1 YKATGIN
8 LKSMPLSETDRLV
21 TILTREYGLIRAVA
35 PGARKHHSRFGGRSE
50 LFVVNELL
58 IAKGRSLD
66 KITQA
71 ETVESYPGLAKQ
83 LSKLAASQYLAEM
96 VLYLALSDQPQE
108 ELYSVFNEHLRRL
121 EQVPIGH
128 GASDRSLTNIIACLC
143 HGIFHLLAV
152 GGIAPQVH
160 SCCLTKEPLIPRLDS
175 SNFQVGFSF
184 AAGGLLELQALPSK
198 DNNSTSLTSLPLRL
212 RSGEPPKV
220 NFKLTGVELSLLQQ
234 LTKKDLNDLFLIP
247 EADSHN
253 DRAWLGVERSLREYA
268 QYHLNRPIR
277 SAMLVE
283 SCFSTF
289 NSPVEK
295 SL

>member
-1 YKATGIN
+1 MSKTYKATGIN

-21 TILTREYGLIRAVA
+21 TILTKEYGLIRAIA
-35 PGARKHHSRFGGRSE
+35 PGARKHHSRFAGRSE

-121 EQVPIGH
+121 EQLPMGDSI
-128 GASDRSLTNIIACLC
+128 DNIAYLC

-152 GGIAPQVH
+152 AGIAPQLH
-160 SCCLTKEPLIPRLDS
+160 SCCLTKKTLLPRLDEP
-175 SNFQVGFSF
+175 NLQVGFSF
-184 AAGGLLELQALPSK
+184 TAGGLLDLPALSTPE
-198 DNNSTSLTSLPLRL
+198 NNTTLTSPL
-212 RSGEPPKV
+212 PKV
-220 NFKLTGVELSLLQQ
+220 NLKLTAVELALLQK
-234 LTKKDLNDLFLIP
+234 LTQKDLNDLSIGSEIVKDPFQ
-247 EADSHN
+247 
-253 DRAWLGVERSLREYA
+253 AWLGVERSLREYV

-283 SCFSTF
+283 SCFSSF
-289 NSPVEK
+289 NYPVEI

>member
-1 YKATGIN
+1 MSQTYKATGIN
-8 LKSMPLSETDRLV
+8 LKSMPLSETDRLI
-21 TILTREYGLIRAVA
+21 TILTQEYGLIRAVA
-35 PGARKHHSRFGGRSE
+35 PGARKHHSRFAGRSE

-71 ETVESYPGLAKQ
+71 ETVESYPGLAKH

-121 EQVPIGH
+121 EQVQIDD
-128 GASDRSLTNIIACLC
+128 SRSLTHIIAYLC

-152 GGIAPQVH
+152 AGIAPQLH
-160 SCCLTKEPLIPRLDS
+160 SCCLTKKTLIPQLDNP
-175 SNFQVGFSF
+175 NFQIGFSF
-184 AAGGLLELQALPSK
+184 TAGGLVDLAVLAMKENQAI
-198 DNNSTSLTSLPLRL
+198 TLTSP
-212 RSGEPPKV
+212 PPKV
-220 NFKLTGVELSLLQQ
+220 NLKLTVVELSLLQK
-234 LTKKDLNDLFLIP
+234 LPEKDLNDLLINP
-247 EADSHN
+247 EIEKYPSQ
-253 DRAWLGVERSLREYA
+253 AWLAVERSLREYTH
-268 QYHLNRPIR
+268 YHINRPIR

-283 SCFSTF
+283 SCFPNF
-289 NSPVEK
+289 NYPMDK